1 MNLVN
6 WTRKNLFS
14 NWHDTL
20 LTFIIL
26 FLFYISIPPLL
37 NWMFFDAT
45 FFGTSKKDCSGNGAC
60 WVFIQVWLK
69 RFTYGMYPN
78 DQIWRIDLAFIIFF
92 FVIGAYF
99 FVNTKIKKILFIF
112 LTIIFPFLAIFLF
125 HGGLFGL
132 EKVET
137 RVWGGLF
144 LTLFISVFSIIFCFP
159 IGVLLAMGRRSKL
172 PVIRYFS
179 IGFIELWRG
188 VPLITVLFMAAVM
201 FPVFLPSGTN
211 LDKLVRVIIAIT
223 LFESAYIAEVIRG
236 GLQAI
241 PKGQYDAANSLGMG
255 YWKSHILIILPQALK
270 IVIPGVANTFIALFK
285 DTPLILV
292 VGLMELLGMVNMAK
306 TNPAWLG
313 LATEGYVFAA
323 IVYFIFCFAMSRYS
337 LRLEKQLK
345 TSN

>member
-45 FFGTSKKDCSGNGAC
+45 FFGTSKKDCSGTGAC

-132 EKVET
+132 EEVET

-313 LATEGYVFAA
+313 LATEGYVFAS

>member
-45 FFGTSKKDCSGNGAC
+45 FFGTSKKDCSGTGAC

-132 EKVET
+132 EVVET

-313 LATEGYVFAA
+313 LATEGYVFAS

>member
-45 FFGTSKKDCSGNGAC
+45 FFGTSKKDCSGTGAC

-78 DQIWRIDLAFIIFF
+78 DQIWRIDLAFIVFF

-132 EKVET
+132 EEVET

>member
-6 WTRKNLFS
+6 WSRKNLFA
-14 NWHDTL
+14 NWHDAL

-45 FFGTSKKDCSGNGAC
+45 FFGTSKKDCSGTGAC

-132 EKVET
+132 EEVET